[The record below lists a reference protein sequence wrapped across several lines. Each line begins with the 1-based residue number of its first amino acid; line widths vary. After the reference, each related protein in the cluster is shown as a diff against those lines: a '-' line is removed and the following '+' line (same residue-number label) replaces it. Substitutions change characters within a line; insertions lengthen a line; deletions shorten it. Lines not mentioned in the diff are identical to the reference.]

1 MKSVEE
7 FYSSKDINIINKFR
21 IKYYLGN
28 IDKEIIVSRKKYMLF
43 DDKIVLDKETCKDTE
58 RELKVFFDKYVLSKK
73 YFDSR
78 YTQIICYYK
87 DLDKYLKNYKLD
99 TNRENIEFIFYFGDS
114 VRYKDTPCLTKARSS
129 NGNDYSVL
137 MNLNTIRHTGMLN
150 DIPNMDIP
158 FEKKLNCVLWRGTDT
173 AYNDNDKRSEIVLKY
188 QNCTN
193 ENIDIKF
200 SHFVNKRDL
209 SKYKIAKKMS
219 IAEMLKYKFLLSIEG
234 NDVATNL
241 KWILLS
247 KSVVLMAKPG
257 KCSWFMEDMLIPFT
271 HYVPLNDNYD
281 NIEEMY
287 TWCMNNMDKCKEI
300 SQNATN
306 YMKVFLD
313 DENEKYVTTEVLKG
327 YFDKVKFVD

>member
-1 MKSVEE
+1 
-7 FYSSKDINIINKFR
+7 
-21 IKYYLGN
+21 
-28 IDKEIIVSRKKYMLF
+28 MLF
-43 DDKIVLDKETCKDTE
+43 DDNIILGKETCKDTE

-73 YFDSR
+73 YFDSH
-78 YTQIICYYK
+78 YTQVVCYYK
-87 DLDKYLKNYKLD
+87 DLDKYLKDYKLD

-114 VRYKDTPCLTKARSS
+114 VRYKDTPCLTKARSI

-158 FEKKLNCVLWRGTDT
+158 FEKKNNSVLWRGTDT

-209 SKYKIAKKMS
+209 SQYKIAKKMS

-247 KSVVLMAKPG
+247 NSVVLMAKPG
-257 KCSWFMEDMLIPFT
+257 KCSWFMEDMLIPFR

-281 NIEEMY
+281 NIEEMF

-300 SQNATN
+300 SQNATD
-306 YMKVFLD
+306 YMKLFLND
-313 DENEKYVTTEVLKG
+313 DNEKYVTTEVLKG